1 MSALLQ
7 MDKPMIRSMTAFARQ
22 EAETDQ
28 GTLSW
33 ELRSLN
39 HRYLEIGLRLPDEV
53 RSAEATVRER
63 INARLGRGKV
73 DCTCRFR
80 PALTGS
86 IPVEIDEENLSR
98 LLAACEAVG
107 ARLHYTVPS
116 SPLELLRWPG
126 VVCEKTLDTGPLV
139 KNSLQLLD
147 QALDELVA
155 SREREGAEI
164 KGLLIQRCDAMEKL
178 VVQARELLP
187 EIRAGLRARLEQRLA
202 ELDTEADP
210 GRLEQELVIQ
220 IHKID
225 VDEELDRL
233 EGHIGEL
240 RRVLERDEPI
250 GRRMDFLMQELNR
263 EANTL
268 GSKSVAAGT
277 TNISIELKVLI
288 EQLREQIQNVE

>member
-1 MSALLQ
+1 
-7 MDKPMIRSMTAFARQ
+7 MIRSMTAFARQ

-28 GTLSW
+28 GALSW
-33 ELRSLN
+33 EIRSLN
-39 HRYLEIGLRLPDEV
+39 HRYLEIGLRLPEEV
-53 RSAEATVRER
+53 RTAEAAVRER

-73 DCTCRFR
+73 DCTCRYR
-80 PALTGS
+80 PTATGTV
-86 IPVEIDEENLSR
+86 PVDIDEENLSR
-98 LLAACEAVG
+98 LLAACEAVNG
-107 ARLHYTVPS
+107 RLPEAVPL

-126 VVCEKTLDTGPLV
+126 VVCEEKPDTGPLV
-139 KNSLQLLD
+139 KSTLMLLD
-147 QALDELVA
+147 QALDELLA
-155 SREREGAEI
+155 SREREGEQI
-164 KGLLIQRCDAMEKL
+164 KGLLVQRCDAMSEL

-187 EIRAGLRARLEQRLA
+187 EIRNGLRVRLEARLA

-210 GRLEQELVIQ
+210 GRLEQELVMQIQ
-220 IHKID
+220 KMD

-268 GSKSVAAGT
+268 GSKAVAAGT
-277 TNISIELKVLI
+277 TNISVELKVLI

>member
-1 MSALLQ
+1 
-7 MDKPMIRSMTAFARQ
+7 MIRSMTAFARQ
-22 EAETDQ
+22 EAETDE

-39 HRYLEIGLRLPDEV
+39 HRYLEIGLRLPEEV
-53 RSAEATVRER
+53 RAAEAAVRER

-80 PALTGS
+80 PKLSAS
-86 IPVEIDEENLSR
+86 VPVDIDEENLAR
-98 LLAACEAVG
+98 LLGACDAVG
-107 ARLHYTVPS
+107 SSLHYAVPL
-116 SPLELLRWPG
+116 SPLDLLHWPG
-126 VVCEKTLDTGPLV
+126 VIREEKPDTAPLLKNTL
-139 KNSLQLLD
+139 SLLD
-147 QALDELVA
+147 QALDELLS
-155 SREREGAEI
+155 SREREGEQI
-164 KGLLIQRCDAMEKL
+164 KGLLMQRCDAMGKL

-187 EIRAGLRARLEQRLA
+187 EIRAGLRARLEASLA
-202 ELDTEADP
+202 ELLIEADP

-220 IHKID
+220 IQKID

-233 EGHIGEL
+233 SGHIDEL

-277 TNISIELKVLI
+277 TNISVELKVLI